1 MHKVIY
7 RYLKNAYHSKQKLI
21 TFIFYLLFSV
31 NHERSLNPHMF
42 PVMMYL
48 SVERVKD
55 LLSTLRSPK
64 ELCADEKGGGNASQ
78 LWK

>member
-1 MHKVIY
+1 MKDI
-7 RYLKNAYHSKQKLI
+7 K
-21 TFIFYLLFSV
+21 
-31 NHERSLNPHMF
+31 MF